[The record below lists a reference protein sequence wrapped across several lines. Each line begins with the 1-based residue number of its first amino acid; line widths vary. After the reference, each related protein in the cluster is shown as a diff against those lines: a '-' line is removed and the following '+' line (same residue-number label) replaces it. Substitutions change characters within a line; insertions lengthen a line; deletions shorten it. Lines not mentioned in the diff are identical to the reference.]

1 MDNHNNSK
9 MLLGKTFSGGTNQ
22 FILRGELTGFQQKNL
37 IITKC
42 LFHFSTA
49 LSRAITTTNFYI

>member
-1 MDNHNNSK
+1 

-22 FILRGELTGFQQKNL
+22 FILRGELTGFQQKNF
-37 IITKC
+37 IIIKC
-42 LFHFSTA
+42 LFHFSPA